1 LDGAWKHLLR
11 GAIPAL
17 GTHPKM
23 AVIIPH
29 FIEKLHRIKKQCQQ
43 LDFQAP
49 ALLFVIFIIVTP

>member
-1 LDGAWKHLLR
+1 
-11 GAIPAL
+11 
-17 GTHPKM
+17 M

-43 LDFQAP
+43 LDFQAL